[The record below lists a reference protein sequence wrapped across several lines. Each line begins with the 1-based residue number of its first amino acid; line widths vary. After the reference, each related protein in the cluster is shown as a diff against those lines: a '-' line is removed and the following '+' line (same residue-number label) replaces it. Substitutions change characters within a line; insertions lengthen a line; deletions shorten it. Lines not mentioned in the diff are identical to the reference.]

1 MGKMVFWEFYEVF
14 TSTTQLLHFLKIEYM
29 IVAMLTP
36 RWATGIVLIY
46 FVRVVKYVYLQCIDS
61 HSAGDLVE
69 DPFLSTRVCM
79 EHGIETGKRRRSTKN
94 TQKNTSWLNQSPS
107 SHNWKAATNITAQ
120 WLISRY
126 VNINKVKWFYVKIL
140 KTCYI
145 TRSLNN

>member
-14 TSTTQLLHFLKIEYM
+14 TFTTQLLHFLKIEYM

-94 TQKNTSWLNQSPS
+94 TQKHQLIKSITVFTQLKNCKDHS
-107 SHNWKAATNITAQ
+107 SVVDFQVCQYK
-120 WLISRY
+120 
-126 VNINKVKWFYVKIL
+126 
-140 KTCYI
+140 
-145 TRSLNN
+145 